1 MADQGGDRR
10 LIAAFCDGLCDLV
23 NSAEEL
29 GIGPQLEA
37 ARLAL
42 ENGAA
47 PAEVIREFRVA
58 AGLAETTRSITIGGQ
73 DPMPPPA
80 GDFVCP
86 DKVCD
91 RRAERE
97 PGGPVPRCH
106 VYGRPMR
113 YQPAP

>member
-10 LIAAFCDGLCDLV
+10 LMAKFCGDLRDLA

-29 GIGPQLEA
+29 GIESELEA

-42 ENGAA
+42 ARGEPPAA
-47 PAEVIREFRVA
+47 VVREFLVA
-58 AGLAETTRSITIGGQ
+58 AGLAPATRSVRIGGQ

-80 GDFVCP
+80 GDFGCP
-86 DKVCD
+86 QATCD

-97 PGGPVPRCH
+97 PGGPVPRCYA
-106 VYGRPMR
+106 YGRPMR
-113 YQPAP
+113 YEPAL